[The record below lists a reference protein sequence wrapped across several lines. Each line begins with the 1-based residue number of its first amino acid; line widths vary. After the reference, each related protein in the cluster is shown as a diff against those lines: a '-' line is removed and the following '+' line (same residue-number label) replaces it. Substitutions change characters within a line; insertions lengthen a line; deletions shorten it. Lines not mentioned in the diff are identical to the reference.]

1 MKAIMADYIIIHL
14 REPNKKLLKLDVTFV
29 ECIII
34 KHFWGSNDEEIV
46 YGTSFPARIDIIC
59 TLQ

>member
-14 REPNKKLLKLDVTFV
+14 REQNKKQLKLDVTFV

-34 KHFWGSNDEEIV
+34 KHF
-46 YGTSFPARIDIIC
+46 
-59 TLQ
+59 

>member
-34 KHFWGSNDEEIV
+34 KHF
-46 YGTSFPARIDIIC
+46 
-59 TLQ
+59 